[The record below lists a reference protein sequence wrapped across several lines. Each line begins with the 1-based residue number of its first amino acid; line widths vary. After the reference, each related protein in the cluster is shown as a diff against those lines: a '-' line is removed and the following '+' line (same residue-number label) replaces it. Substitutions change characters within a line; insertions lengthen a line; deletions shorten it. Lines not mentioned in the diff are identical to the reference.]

1 MFKNYVNN
9 EQFNLQIN
17 RFLNDYYQENE
28 RANSDL
34 KGIIPR
40 LTDIESWYETWLEYA
55 IKREEQGHFDL
66 ASVYYQAAEFYL
78 APSDPNKNTMY
89 QKYRETFYKGFSD
102 FDYEPYQV
110 PYENSVLPA
119 IKLIK
124 PGANKTLLVFGG
136 YDSYMEEMVKMMN
149 FIRGIDYNI
158 IVFDGPGQG
167 SALKNGLK
175 FIHNWEKPVAA
186 IIDYFKLD
194 RVSILGASWG
204 GYLAMRA
211 AAFEKRIDKVIAFN
225 IFYSGLDA
233 LKIRMPEDVWNRLTS
248 LLDANKSDDVNA
260 IIENMMTSNID
271 LKWKVMKGMEN
282 TGEKTPFTL
291 IKNFEKHTMSGIGQ
305 FINQDVLLLAGEDDQ
320 YVPISRLPQIQHE
333 LCNAASITTKV
344 FTKETGG
351 EQHCQAGHR
360 DLAFNEM
367 KTFLK

>member
-1 MFKNYVNN
+1 MFINYVNN

-17 RFLNDYYQENE
+17 RFLNDFYQEDE

-55 IKREEQGHFDL
+55 IKREEQYHYDL

-78 APSDPNKNTMY
+78 TPSDPNKNRMY

-110 PYENSVLPA
+110 PYENSLLPA
-119 IKLIK
+119 VKLIE

-167 SALKNGLK
+167 SALKSGLK

-186 IIDYFKLD
+186 IIDYFKLN
-194 RVSILGASWG
+194 RVSIMGASWG

-233 LKIRMPEDVWNRLTS
+233 LKIRMPDDVWNRLTT
-248 LLDANKSDDVNA
+248 LLTANKAADVNA
-260 IIENMMTSNID
+260 MIENMMA
-271 LKWKVMKGMEN
+271 
-282 TGEKTPFTL
+282 
-291 IKNFEKHTMSGIGQ
+291 GISQ

-367 KTFLK
+367 KNFLK